1 MTLRDYMRW
10 DMKKFQVHCFIP
22 SSVTNPMGFLWKS
35 SFHGQAWCY
44 SLALID
50 VLLLSTKHYPPIR
63 SNLTFHAFNNLES
76 TQSRRHGKDL
86 VGLPLKQRSKPLKLK
101 YETL

>member
-1 MTLRDYMRW
+1 MDKLDVTLQRLSM
-10 DMKKFQVHCFIP
+10 FC
-22 SSVTNPMGFLWKS
+22 SFLQS
-35 SFHGQAWCY
+35 
-44 SLALID
+44 II
-50 VLLLSTKHYPPIR
+50 LLFR

-86 VGLPLKQRSKPLKLK
+86 VGLPPKQRSKPLKLK